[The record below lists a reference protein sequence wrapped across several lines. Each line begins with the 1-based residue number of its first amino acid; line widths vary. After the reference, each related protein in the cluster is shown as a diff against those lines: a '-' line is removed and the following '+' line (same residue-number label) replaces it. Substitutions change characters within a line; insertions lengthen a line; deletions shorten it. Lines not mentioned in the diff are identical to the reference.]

1 MSNGRMHGKI
11 LTTTTR
17 HTIVQSIIDSLLCL
31 SVKEQQMGKNN
42 ENSNDDDDD
51 DVR

>member
-11 LTTTTR
+11 ITTTTR

-31 SVKEQQMGKNN
+31 SVKEQQMGKTMKIQMMMMMM
-42 ENSNDDDDD
+42 
-51 DVR
+51 